1 MGLQLVTDSA
11 ADLPE
16 NIINQF
22 DIVVEPLTVNL
33 DDKVYRDGETI
44 KPVEL
49 FHGMREGRVYK
60 TAQVSVGQLKD
71 LFTKY
76 AQEKQSCLYL
86 AFSSEL
92 SGTCQAAVIASAQV
106 REDFP
111 DFEIE
116 IIDTKCASLGEGM
129 VVYKTAQL
137 IEDGVSREE
146 VIEAA
151 RFYADHMEHIFT
163 VDDLEYLYRGGRV
176 SKASAFIGG
185 VLNIKPILD
194 VEEGRLIPIEKK
206 KGRKRVFKRILG
218 LMEERGMDISGQEI
232 AISHGDDL
240 EAAEKLADM
249 IRKRFKPKRIII
261 NMISAAIGAHAGP
274 GTLSVFFLNDN
285 YNK

>member
-1 MGLQLVTDSA
+1 MALQLITDSA

-49 FHGMREGRVYK
+49 FRGMREGRVYK
-60 TAQVSVGQLKD
+60 TAQVSVGQFKD

-76 AQEKQSCLYL
+76 AQEKKSCLYL

-106 REDFP
+106 IEEFP

-116 IIDTKCASLGEGM
+116 IIDTKCASLGQGM

-137 IEDGVSREE
+137 IEAGASKEQ

-151 RFYADHMEHIFT
+151 GFYAEHMEHIFT

-194 VEEGRLIPIEKK
+194 VEKGRLIPIEKK

-218 LMEERGMDISGQEI
+218 LMEERGMDIPAQEI

-240 EAAEKLADM
+240 EVAEKLADM
-249 IRKRFKPKRIII
+249 IRERFKPKRIII

-274 GTLSVFFLNDN
+274 GTLAVFFLNDN